1 MSQVRASHIL
11 IKHQGSRR
19 PASWKDPNGESIG
32 RTTKEAAIQQLLAI
46 RERIAS
52 GELDFGQVAKTES
65 HCSSARN
72 NGDLGWFSRGQ
83 MQRPFE
89 EATFGINVGEMSGI
103 VDTDS
108 GVHIILR
115 TG

>member
-19 PASWKDPNGESIG
+19 PASWKDPNGETIG
-32 RTTKEAAIQQLLAI
+32 RTTKDAAIQQLLAI

-72 NGDLGWFSRGQ
+72 NGR
-83 MQRPFE
+83 
-89 EATFGINVGEMSGI
+89 SGL
-103 VDTDS
+103 VQPRSDAET
-108 GVHIILR
+108 V
-115 TG
+115 